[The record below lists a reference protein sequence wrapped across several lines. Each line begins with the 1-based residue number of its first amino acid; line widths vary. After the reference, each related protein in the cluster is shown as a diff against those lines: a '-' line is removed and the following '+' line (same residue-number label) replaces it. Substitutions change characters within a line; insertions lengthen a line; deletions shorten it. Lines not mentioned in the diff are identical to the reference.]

1 MRTWLPVSTQLSI
14 ALVLVFQ
21 KRMQRSAVPP
31 PLASRPCWWGDQA
44 IALTAAVCSVK
55 RASGW
60 LLLGCRASGQQTNQS
75 TRC

>member
-1 MRTWLPVSTQLSI
+1 VWLPVSTQVSM

-55 RASGW
+55 SV
-60 LLLGCRASGQQTNQS
+60 QTGSLVSQAPQAF
-75 TRC
+75 TFTV